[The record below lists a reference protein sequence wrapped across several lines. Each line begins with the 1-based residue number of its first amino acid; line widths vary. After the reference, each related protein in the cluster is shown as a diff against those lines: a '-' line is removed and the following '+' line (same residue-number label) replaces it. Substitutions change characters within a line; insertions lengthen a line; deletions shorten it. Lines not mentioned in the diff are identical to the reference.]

1 MVKKEIN
8 LGEYLVTVD
17 YDNNGGLE
25 VVVYDE
31 LNEIIESISISN
43 SN

>member
-8 LGEYLVTVD
+8 LGEYLITVD
-17 YDNNGGLE
+17 YDNNGALE
-25 VVVYDE
+25 VIVYDE
-31 LNEIIESISISN
+31 LNEIIESITITN

>member
-17 YDNNGGLE
+17 YDDNGGLE